1 MSILTR
7 HQQIGMERETALQIQ
22 IKAACV
28 NRRDLVQ
35 TKRSLVSKTN
45 CAPEAE
51 AILEPVAQKAHT
63 NAMYADNERCAEKGI
78 FEE

>member
-1 MSILTR
+1 LRQSAR
-7 HQQIGMERETALQIQ
+7 FSANKKKPGQQNKL
-22 IKAACV
+22 
-28 NRRDLVQ
+28 
-35 TKRSLVSKTN
+35 

-63 NAMYADNERCAEKGI
+63 NAMYADNERRAEKGI